1 VECLREGERL
11 RVRVVT
17 PGHEAW
23 NVQFPKE
30 IREPGARY
38 LVDGVRSAGRGGF
51 YRVYGEI
58 RRLL

>member
-1 VECLREGERL
+1 
-11 RVRVVT
+11 VVT
-17 PGHEAW
+17 PGHEPW